1 MLEDLDALAGNIAF
15 FHVHN
20 ARKSHDEDYPVI
32 VTASVDRIRLK
43 RQPLAE
49 NDQLLSGQVSWTGRS
64 AMEIKMTCSENG
76 EDWLEAFVTYV
87 TLNPYTYKS
96 TPTPPIIPETPSEK
110 KDFEEGQARAD
121 FKKRLRQQKK
131 DKNDTMN
138 QKVEELAQSLFE
150 ESLVLQNLPSLADP
164 RSILMDQTYM
174 SNSQIAQ
181 PQAQN
186 LHNRIFG
193 GFLMRRAFELAYAN
207 TCKIFF
213 WPGHCHLNSFHELIH
228 LPFSSI
234 DVFAGAKPIF
244 LEVDQVS
251 FTKPVDVGDL
261 IQFHSRVLYTDDG
274 CLSDYDKNFTREEQN
289 DMQLVHIEVEA
300 WITIPEEAR
309 SVVSNT
315 FYFTLAVSKNEGQ
328 QPTRPLRRILPNN
341 MDQARRMATRM
352 VADEEQ
358 RKHDKQKQ

>member
-1 MLEDLDALAGNIAF
+1 MFIYIEKCTLMQTIQFFSCISVSAVRRLWTERQKVKTSKLRVAEPAAKTRVEIPYNFSTDKLLLESYRNFQGQIRMGRMLEDLDALAGNIAF

-64 AMEIKMTCSENG
+64 AMEIKMTCSENS

-213 WPGHCHLNSFHELIH
+213 GQVIAIRTFFMNSY
-228 LPFSSI
+228 
-234 DVFAGAKPIF
+234 IF
-244 LEVDQVS
+244 R
-251 FTKPVDVGDL
+251 F
-261 IQFHSRVLYTDDG
+261 
-274 CLSDYDKNFTREEQN
+274 
-289 DMQLVHIEVEA
+289 
-300 WITIPEEAR
+300 
-309 SVVSNT
+309 
-315 FYFTLAVSKNEGQ
+315 
-328 QPTRPLRRILPNN
+328 LR
-341 MDQARRMATRM
+341 
-352 VADEEQ
+352 
-358 RKHDKQKQ
+358 